1 MSGKRV
7 RSEYYEDELI
17 DLTTD
22 DPITFWRDI
31 IRTLITMVK
40 ARTAGSSAGGTGGS
54 SSGVYFVKAIGFVE
68 SSTLTLFLKFEIKKI

>member
-1 MSGKRV
+1 MGVSWYQEERKRV
-7 RSEYYEDELI
+7 HSECYEDELI

-40 ARTAGSSAGGTGGS
+40 ARTAGSSAGGAGGS
-54 SSGVYFVKAIGFVE
+54 SSGD
-68 SSTLTLFLKFEIKKI
+68 